1 LGSKTYDL
9 LKDLNENICEAKVFE
24 HVYNTYSKDVHNL
37 LYYKYGAQFNPK
49 DKVQDAFIK
58 LWDNC
63 TKVTLSKAKS
73 FLFTVA
79 SNMVLNDIKHNKVV
93 LNHQKITPKS
103 HPNETPEFILEHEQF
118 YERYQKVLESLKEEH
133 RVAFLLN
140 KADGKSHV
148 EIAEFL
154 GVTKKVV
161 EYRIYSAF
169 AILNNDLEGFKL
181 K

>member
-1 LGSKTYDL
+1 MP
-9 LKDLNENICEAKVFE
+9 KDLNDNICEAKVFE
-24 HVYNTYSKDVHNL
+24 HVYNTYSKDLHDF
-37 LYYKYGAQFNPK
+37 LYYKYGEQFNPS
-49 DKVQDAFIK
+49 DKAQDAFIK

-63 TKVTLSKAKS
+63 KKVTLSKAKS

-79 SNMVLNDIKHNKVV
+79 NNMVLNDIKHHKVV
-93 LNHQKITPKS
+93 LNHQKQAPKS
-103 HPNETPEFILEHEQF
+103 HTNETPEFILEQEQF
-118 YERYQKVLESLKEEH
+118 FKRYQAVLERLTEEQ
-133 RVAFLLN
+133 RVAFLLS
-140 KADGKSHV
+140 KVEGKKHS

-169 AILNNDLEGFKL
+169 KILKTELEGFKI